1 MPYDVAK
8 SSKVE
13 VPPSGIV
20 LQVINVRNISA
31 PKVNQ
36 ESKTSPRLLQIDLTD
51 GQTPCCG
58 LDLEHLSAF
67 NINVAPG
74 TKVLL
79 RNTVKVIQGFLS
91 LTPQNI
97 SILGGQ
103 VQALYE
109 KWETNRTLAK
119 YAGIGGPSSKK
130 SNGDT
135 LKGSPPPWSP
145 FGNKMKGTNGDDAS
159 FKSLTAVNKTKE
171 VSKEESEFIATR
183 NNAIAEAATKGEVR
197 KQFGGSN
204 RQLMDH
210 NVKKII
216 DKGFTEEQAKLALK
230 AARNN
235 LERAMSNLKK
245 RGGNTE
251 TFDKR
256 HRPSMETSAPT
267 SRRGGRDREAKSD
280 EPPPAKPS
288 GKVSLFDFLSD
299 KIPDVEPPP
308 KSNSRLPDYSTGNR
322 QSSNSQRNTSKF
334 ENNVSSSFASRQKKD
349 EPQNRS
355 KWNDNGAPDKSSKST
370 FQQYQI
376 SQQQQQQQHQQS
388 TYKSSQS
395 NNHGYPAPNQSYHQ
409 NNAKNSRY
417 SAPSNNPPPSSDSHH
432 HTPYSDMVRNVIFGL
447 IPFQNNMFDSPFRL
461 RGLQM
466 IEKLCQIQTHR

>member
-1 MPYDVAK
+1 M
-8 SSKVE
+8 
-13 VPPSGIV
+13 
-20 LQVINVRNISA
+20 LQVINVRNVSA

-51 GQTPCCG
+51 GQTLCSG

-67 NINVAPG
+67 NVNVAPG
-74 TKVLL
+74 TKVFL

-91 LTPQNI
+91 LAPQNI

-109 KWETNRTLAK
+109 KWETNRTIAK

-135 LKGSPPPWSP
+135 LKGMPPPWIP
-145 FGNKMKGTNGDDAS
+145 FGNKMKGTNGDDAG
-159 FKSLTAVNKTKE
+159 FKSLSEVKKTKE
-171 VSKEESEFIATR
+171 ISKEESEFLAMR

-216 DKGFTEEQAKLALK
+216 DKGYTEDQAKLALK

-235 LERAMSNLKK
+235 LERAMGNLKK
-245 RGGNTE
+245 RGGNNE

-256 HRPSMETSAPT
+256 HRPSTETFAPN
-267 SRRGGRDREAKSD
+267 SRRGGKSMD

-299 KIPDVEPPP
+299 KIPDVEPPAP
-308 KSNSRLPDYSTGNR
+308 KSNPRLADYNSGNR
-322 QSSNSQRNTSKF
+322 SSASNSQRNTSKF

-349 EPQNRS
+349 ESHNRS
-355 KWNDNGAPDKSSKST
+355 KWNDNGAPDKNSKPT
-370 FQQYQI
+370 FQQYQGT
-376 SQQQQQQQHQQS
+376 QHQQS
-388 TYKSSQS
+388 SYKSSQS
-395 NNHGYPAPNQSYHQ
+395 NNHGYPAPNQIYHQ

-417 SAPSNNPPPSSDSHH
+417 SAPSNNPPPSDSHH
-432 HTPYSDMVRNVIFGL
+432 HTPYSDMVRSSTPFLSPL
-447 IPFQNNMFDSPFRL
+447 IMTSIYIQILFVCFLRFRP
-461 RGLQM
+461 RGLQT
-466 IEKLCQIQTHR
+466 IEK